1 MSDDYDFLIG
11 EATFFLHLR
20 KFGSLME
27 CRLRQN
33 VALTG
38 PALLVLT
45 KIVGKGGDGEV
56 YEGRRIRLFTLCVTA
71 RRLLCKN

>member
-1 MSDDYDFLIG
+1 
-11 EATFFLHLR
+11 
-20 KFGSLME
+20 ME

-71 RRLLCKN
+71 RRLLYKN